1 MNMLYNKTMRKIIA
15 VLLLS
20 IYINMFMGGYL
31 SAQTS
36 DLDDLER
43 SFKEMERS
51 MKQDSLKDM
60 PLGKDYQLSPQEI
73 KPLNLEIPKDKPATD
88 KAIIRNQQRLQEL
101 IDGEKKVQ
109 TQDAGG
115 WFSKIPKKYRFIV
128 EIFAVG
134 LFISFF
140 SLLVYKQRVKKQEEE
155 RFPEEK
161 EEGPDDGITFYG
173 TGKSSKKDRPY

>member
-1 MNMLYNKTMRKIIA
+1 MSYNKTMRKIIA

-31 SAQTS
+31 SAQAS

-60 PLGKDYQLSPQEI
+60 QLQKDYQLSPQEI
-73 KPLNLEIPKDKPATD
+73 KPLNLEIPRDKPATD
-88 KAIIRNQQRLQEL
+88 QAIIRNQQRLQEL
-101 IDGEKKVQ
+101 IDGQKKEP
-109 TQDAGG
+109 TQDAGS
-115 WFSKIPKKYRFIV
+115 WFGKIPEKYRFII

-140 SLLVYKQRVKKQEEE
+140 SLLVYKQRVKKEVERRSPEEE
-155 RFPEEK
+155 
-161 EEGPDDGITFYG
+161 EEGPDDGITFYN
-173 TGKSSKKDRPY
+173 TDKSSKKDRPY